1 MRDSEV
7 MSVPGWEYIMNIF
20 SRMQSTSTKRR
31 VMAIA
36 ILMSSISIM
45 SVVAHGQQVDL
56 ITSTSDSIH
65 APGDLFDVE
74 ISLENLDQLSIQGIQ
89 QAISWDA
96 ATLQLLS
103 VTLPDAIPSAPP
115 ILAMAWNAPPPAGP
129 GGDIGCSQW
138 WDGQGA
144 EAFSLGLVLDGEF
157 NGSSATLAVLHMRVN
172 SFATTGESVL
182 TAPVPDL
189 SCGWLGP
196 LTTDSTGEVLPTS
209 SQDLTMT
216 ISDLLP
222 PHTLYCAEAA
232 GTVYLSWQD
241 GTTYDAVQIE
251 RDGVII
257 GEVTGST
264 ELFEDTGLPIP
275 SEAHYR
281 IRGLSGTTPSVATE
295 CTVTIDGTVEAPVG
309 LSCIQSG
316 SGVLLSWQ
324 NTLPYQAITI
334 TRDGDSLATLSGTAN
349 SYLDSDSGLAG
360 LIEYGV
366 IGTLGGE
373 GSQPGTCQVEVDPPD
388 PSVVFIRGDTTS
400 DGQLDL
406 SDGVITLQYLF
417 LGGEIPCAS
426 AADHDDGGSLDLGDA
441 ISLLSFLF
449 IAGPPPAP
457 PYPLPGI
464 DPTPDSLA
472 CAVPCTDPACYAD
485 TQGDECDSAP
495 LIGLGDTTFDT
506 SSMTTSTDLFTVGQC
521 SDSLLGDVEQDMWLS
536 FVAPASGQATFSLCD
551 QVSFDSDI
559 VVYEGFCESMIQVG
573 CNGDGDGCS
582 SFSSELSNILVSE
595 GASYLIRIGGWGSLE
610 YGSGTLTITI
620 D

>member
-1 MRDSEV
+1 
-7 MSVPGWEYIMNIF
+7 MSVPGWEYTMNKF
-20 SRMQSTSTKRR
+20 LWMKSVTTHSG

-36 ILMSSISIM
+36 ILMSSLAIT
-45 SVVAHGQQVDL
+45 SVVAQAQQVGL
-56 ITSTSDSIH
+56 STSTSDSVQ

-74 ISLENLDQLSIQGIQ
+74 ISLENLDQMSIQGIQ
-89 QAISWDA
+89 HVISWDA

-129 GGDIGCSQW
+129 GGDIGCTQW
-138 WDGQGA
+138 WDGQGT

-157 NGSSATLAVLHMRVN
+157 TGSSATLAILHMRVN

-189 SCGWLGP
+189 ACGWLGP
-196 LTTDSTGEVLPTS
+196 LTTDPAGDVLPTIS
-209 SQDLTMT
+209 NTLTLT
-216 ISDLLP
+216 ISDVP
-222 PHTLYCAEAA
+222 PPIAFTCAEAA
-232 GTVYLSWQD
+232 GTAYLSWQD
-241 GTTYDAVQIE
+241 GGAYDSVQIE

-257 GEVTGST
+257 GEVAGST
-264 ELFEDTGLPIP
+264 ELFEDSGLLIP

-281 IRGLSGTTPSVATE
+281 IRGVSGTTPSVATE
-295 CTVTIDGTVEAPVG
+295 CTVAIDGAVEQPAG
-309 LSCIQSG
+309 ISCIQSG
-316 SGVLLSWQ
+316 SGVLLGWQ
-324 NTLPYQAITI
+324 NTLPYQVIMI
-334 TRDGDSLATLSGTAN
+334 TRDGDPLATIAGTAS
-349 SYLDSDSGLAG
+349 SYLDSGIGLEG

-366 IGTLGGE
+366 IGSL
-373 GSQPGTCQVEVDPPD
+373 GSQDSQPATCQVDIEPPD

-426 AADHDDGGSLDLGDA
+426 AADHDDSGSLDLGDA

-449 IAGPPPAP
+449 IAGPQPAP
-457 PYPLPGI
+457 PFPLPGI
-464 DPTPDSLA
+464 DPTADSLP
-472 CAVPCTDPACYAD
+472 CAVPCTDPACYAN
-485 TQGDECDSAP
+485 TQGDECESAP
-495 LIGLGDTTFDT
+495 LVGMGDTIFDT
-506 SSMTTSTDLFTVGQC
+506 TSMTTSTDLFTVGQC
-521 SDSLLGDVEQDMWLS
+521 SDSLLGDVEQDIWLS

-559 VVYEGFCESMIQVG
+559 VVYEGFCRSMIQIG
-573 CNGDGDGCS
+573 CNGDGDGCAN
-582 SFSSELSNILVSE
+582 FTSELSNVLVSE